1 MEQEKK
7 AEIVFHDERTIK
19 PEPEPEQVNTLD
31 ILKNDIKIDFDNF
44 KETKTFMGGLEIS
57 KYLNTIQNSQTDLMA
72 KIDFLN
78 NKIAELEQKSVSN
91 NQEKNKKLE
100 GV

>member
-1 MEQEKK
+1 MEKEKK
-7 AEIVFHDERTIK
+7 AEIVFHDESTIK
-19 PEPEPEQVNTLD
+19 SEKHIKENEPKE
-31 ILKNDIKIDFDNF
+31 IKFGESKMFYNGQEITDYFKTIDYNQKD
-44 KETKTFMGGLEIS
+44 L
-57 KYLNTIQNSQTDLMA
+57 LN

-91 NQEKNKKLE
+91 ENKGAKKLE

>member
-19 PEPEPEQVNTLD
+19 PEPDQANTLD
-31 ILKNDIKIDFDNF
+31 ALKNDIKIDFDNF
-44 KETKTFMGGLEIS
+44 KKIKTVMGGLEIS
-57 KYLNTIQNSQTDLMA
+57 EYLNTIQNSQTDLMA

-78 NKIAELEQKSVSN
+78 NKIAELEQKSVSTEN
-91 NQEKNKKLE
+91 KGNKKLE

>member
-1 MEQEKK
+1 MEEEKK
-7 AEIVFHDERTIK
+7 QEILFQDEETIK
-19 PEPEPEQVNTLD
+19 KDRPVIETN
-31 ILKNDIKIDFDNF
+31 KIKFGQGR
-44 KETKTFMGGLEIS
+44 TFYNGLEI
-57 KYLNTIQNSQTDLMA
+57 TDYFKKIDTNQQDLLV

-91 NQEKNKKLE
+91 EIKGNKKLE